1 MQIGSEMATLQ
12 EKNPK
17 MDPKKHFFL
26 KNPPGLWTFETSSS
40 NLTSNR
46 PFGLEPIYRDI
57 NFVLKRLPAQCV
69 WRRLPESAWT
79 RGQQN
84 QTKPPF
90 HTFWSGWLRGRLC
103 ERVSQYSC
111 FHISQLRGIRNG
123 ILSPSRIA
131 AGIESQ
137 FGEYGG
143 NDA

>member
-1 MQIGSEMATLQ
+1 MQIGPKMAMPQ

-17 MDPKKHFFL
+17 MDPKNVFSQKSPRIFSFWNKFL
-26 KNPPGLWTFETSSS
+26 NPHK
-40 NLTSNR
+40 NR

-57 NFVLKRLPAQCV
+57 NFVLKRLPSQCV

-90 HTFWSGWLRGRLC
+90 HTFWSGWLRGGLC
-103 ERVSQYSC
+103 ERVSQFSR